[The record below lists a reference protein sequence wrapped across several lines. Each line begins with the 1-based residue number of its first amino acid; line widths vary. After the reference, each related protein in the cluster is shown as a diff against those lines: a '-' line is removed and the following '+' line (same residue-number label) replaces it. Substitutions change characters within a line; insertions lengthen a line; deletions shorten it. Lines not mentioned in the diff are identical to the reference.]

1 MKVLAM
7 CPHFRPDT
15 APTGTVMS
23 RLTDELVALGVD
35 VDVVTTLPW
44 YREHRVEDEWRGALV
59 RREVHGALTV
69 TRLHPFPA
77 NKQNLAARALGFAA
91 FTGEAAAWAVAR
103 GGRPDVVFAMS
114 PPLTLGTAGWMAARR
129 WGAPLVF
136 NIQDVFPDAAVA
148 SGAITNPHVVGA
160 LSALELATYRRSD
173 AVTVLSEDL
182 ASNVRAKLD
191 RKEGMG
197 RRGRP
202 ARPGRPLVE
211 VIPNFADV
219 AAITPG
225 RRDTDYRREHGL
237 GDRTVVMYAGNVGWS
252 QPLDLVIDA
261 ARRHRHDDTVVFVI
275 NGNGGARAQLE
286 HEAAGLS
293 NLRFV
298 DFQPQARLPE
308 VLASADLH
316 LVLLRPGLASAS
328 VPSKLYSILAAGRP
342 VLASVDPGTEV
353 ERVLADSGGGIA
365 VESARS
371 EAFHDALD
379 TLLADRRGLPV
390 MGDRGRGFVEHW
402 ASPRVVAE
410 RYLALFSR
418 VRSRSR

>member
-1 MKVLAM
+1 MRVLAI

-15 APTGTVMS
+15 APTGRVMS
-23 RLTDELVALGVD
+23 RLTDELLTLGVD
-35 VDVVTTLPW
+35 VDIVTTLPW

-59 RREVHGALTV
+59 RREVHGALRI
-69 TRLHPFPA
+69 TRFHPFPA
-77 NKQNLAARALGFAA
+77 RKQNLAARALGFAA
-91 FTGEAAAWAVAR
+91 FTAEAAAWAVVR

-114 PPLTLGTAGWMAARR
+114 PPLTLGVAGWMAARR

-136 NIQDVFPDAAVA
+136 NIQDIFPDAAVA
-148 SGAITNPHVVGA
+148 SGAITDPRVVRA

-182 ASNVRAKLD
+182 AVNVRAKLG
-191 RKEGMG
+191 RPEGIG

-202 ARPGRPLVE
+202 ARPDRPLVE

-219 AAITPG
+219 TAITPG
-225 RRDTDYRREHGL
+225 RRDTAYRREHDL

-252 QPLDLVIDA
+252 QPLGLVIDA

-275 NGNGGARAQLE
+275 NGNGGARAELE
-286 HEAAGLS
+286 HEAAGLP

-298 DFQPQARLPE
+298 DFQPQARLAE

-316 LVLLRPGLASAS
+316 LVLLRSGLASAS

-342 VLASVDPGTEV
+342 VLASVDPRTEV
-353 ERVLADSGGGIA
+353 ERVLDDSGGGVA
-365 VESARS
+365 VDSAHPM
-371 EAFHDALD
+371 AFHDALD
-379 TLLADRRGLPV
+379 TLLADRGALQV
-390 MGDRGRGFVEHW
+390 MGDLGRDFVEHW

-418 VRSRSR
+418 VRSGSR

>member
-1 MKVLAM
+1 MRVLAI

-23 RLTDELVALGVD
+23 RLTDELLALGVD

-59 RREVHGALTV
+59 RREIQGALTV

-77 NKQNLAARALGFAA
+77 SKQNLAARALGFAA
-91 FTGEAAAWAVAR
+91 FTVEAAAWAVVR

-114 PPLTLGTAGWMAARR
+114 PPLTLGAAGLLAARR

-136 NIQDVFPDAAVA
+136 NVQDVFPDAAVA
-148 SGAITNPHVVGA
+148 SGAITNTRVIRALGA
-160 LSALELATYRRSD
+160 IESATYRRSD

-182 ASNVRAKLD
+182 ATNVRAKLD
-191 RKEGMG
+191 AGD
-197 RRGRP
+197 RGAHRDRP
-202 ARPGRPLVE
+202 TVE
-211 VIPNFADV
+211 VIPNFADI
-219 AAITPG
+219 ATITPR
-225 RRDTDYRREHGL
+225 RRDTAYRREHGL

-252 QPLDLVIDA
+252 QPLDLVVEA
-261 ARRHRHDDTVVFVI
+261 ARRHRHDGTVVFVI
-275 NGNGGARAQLE
+275 NGNGGARPALE
-286 HEAAGLS
+286 EQAGELT

-298 DFQPQARLPE
+298 DFQPQDRLPE

-328 VPSKLYSILAAGRP
+328 VPSKLYSILAAARP

-353 ERVLADSGGGIA
+353 GRVLGDSGGGVA
-365 VESARS
+365 VDSADPS
-371 EAFHDALD
+371 AFHDALD
-379 TLLADRRGLPV
+379 AMLADRPGLPG
-390 MGDRGRGFVEHW
+390 MGARGRSFVEHW
-402 ASPRVVAE
+402 VTPRAVAE

>member
-1 MKVLAM
+1 V
-7 CPHFRPDT
+7 
-15 APTGTVMS
+15 S
-23 RLTDELVALGVD
+23 RLTDELLALGVD

-44 YREHRVEDEWRGALV
+44 YREHRVDDEWRGALV
-59 RREVHGALTV
+59 RREVEGALTV

-77 NKQNLAARALGFAA
+77 DKQSLAARALGFAA
-91 FTGEAAAWAVAR
+91 FTAEAAAWAVVR

-148 SGAITNPHVVGA
+148 SGAITNPRVIRA
-160 LSALELATYRRSD
+160 MSALELATYRRSA

-191 RKEGMG
+191 RKQEIGG
-197 RRGRP
+197 RGRF
-202 ARPGRPLVE
+202 ARRGRPLVE

-219 AAITPG
+219 TAITPG
-225 RRDTDYRREHGL
+225 RRDTAYRREHDL

-252 QPLDLVIDA
+252 QPLDLVIEA

-275 NGNGGARAQLE
+275 NGNGGARPGLE
-286 HEAAGLS
+286 QEAAGLP

-298 DFQPQARLPE
+298 DFQPQERLPE

-365 VESARS
+365 VDSART
-371 EAFHDALD
+371 EGFRDALD
-379 TLLADRRGLPV
+379 TLLADRRGLPA

-410 RYLALFSR
+410 QYLALFSR